1 MQKKPKTLLNL
12 NIPLR
17 TQKIIN
23 DELLTPPIANFLL
36 EVLSSPQKKNTGFT
50 PISILYFLYTQWADL
65 RDVDT
70 SMYPITRHTFSRL
83 LSTPSLLIPHGIAPI
98 SVHKLSA
105 KQIRC
110 ASVDLLPTPRH
121 LQSPPETFIVNT
133 KSGYP
138 IFYPTIPFT
147 YELPLKSTPLYE
159 TAVRES
165 QIIRRY
171 LEKQTRLNSI
181 RQIKETAVPHIDETP
196 NLG

>member
-1 MQKKPKTLLNL
+1 MPKNPKTLLNP

-36 EVLSSPQKKNTGFT
+36 ETLSDPQKRNTGFT
-50 PISILYFLYTQWADL
+50 PISILYFLYTQWAEL
-65 RDVDT
+65 RNVDDF
-70 SMYPITRHTFSRL
+70 MYPITRHTFSRL
-83 LSTPSLLIPHGIAPI
+83 LNTPSLLIPHGIAPI
-98 SVHKLSA
+98 SIHKLST

-121 LQSPPETFIVNT
+121 LSSPPETFAVST

-138 IFYPTIPFT
+138 ISYPTIPFT

-159 TAVRES
+159 TAIHES
-165 QIIRRY
+165 QIIRAY
-171 LEKQTRLNSI
+171 LEKQNRLNSEKLKQRI
-181 RQIKETAVPHIDETP
+181 TPTTHHSNPH
-196 NLG
+196 